1 LAPDFSELHL
11 MRPDIQ
17 ALEELVRQV
26 AREELM
32 PRFKNAHWEF
42 KADGSIVSEADFAVQ
57 NRFVHELE
65 ARFPL
70 TTLLGEEMDEETQR
84 ELARR
89 EDEYLWCLDP
99 LDGTN
104 NFAVGFPYF
113 CISLALL
120 KGSQPIA
127 GIVYD
132 PNRDECFSAL
142 KGEGAWL
149 NGRKLR
155 VSPVRV
161 PLERCIAMIDFKRLP
176 KGLARGMA
184 ERAPVGSWRYTGAG
198 ALEWCWLAAG
208 RFHAYLHG
216 RQKLWDFAAGALIF
230 SEAGGISETLE
241 GEPLYAP
248 GILSRSVVAAPDP
261 AFFGL
266 WRKAIDE
273 RCLHP

>member
-1 LAPDFSELHL
+1 

>member
-1 LAPDFSELHL
+1 
-11 MRPDIQ
+11 MRPDLKI
-17 ALEELVRQV
+17 LEALVRQV

-32 PRFKNAHWEF
+32 PRFNNTHWQY
-42 KADGSIVSEADFAVQ
+42 KPDGSVVSEADIEVQ
-57 NRFVHELE
+57 RRFVREL
-65 ARFPL
+65 AHLYPAA
-70 TTLLGEEMDEETQR
+70 TLLGEEMDEATQR
-84 ELARR
+84 ELASR

-120 KGSQPIA
+120 KGCQPVA
-127 GIVYD
+127 GVVYD

-149 NGRKLR
+149 NGRRLR
-155 VSPVRV
+155 VTPVRV
-161 PLERCIAMIDFKRLP
+161 PLNRCVAMIDFKRLP
-176 KGLARGMA
+176 KPLARGMA

-198 ALEWCWLAAG
+198 ALEWCWFAAG

-230 SEAGGISETLE
+230 AEAGGIAETLE
-241 GEPLYAP
+241 GEPLFAP
-248 GILSRSVVAAPDP
+248 GVLGRSVVAAPDP
-261 AFFGL
+261 VFFAE
-266 WRKAIDE
+266 WRKAIAE
-273 RCLHP
+273 REGG